1 MMNGSIHPEY
11 IAVINIY
18 VPDYRGS
25 KHLKVKL
32 IELKRGKSNPWT
44 LLYNFTVF
52 LLVIDRIK
60 LDRKINKNIG
70 YFKTN
75 IKQKTS
81 WYTFFSSGMEYSPRF
96 ILL

>member
-32 IELKRGKSNPWT
+32 IELKRGKSNP
-44 LLYNFTVF
+44 
-52 LLVIDRIK
+52 
-60 LDRKINKNIG
+60 
-70 YFKTN
+70 
-75 IKQKTS
+75 
-81 WYTFFSSGMEYSPRF
+81 
-96 ILL
+96 